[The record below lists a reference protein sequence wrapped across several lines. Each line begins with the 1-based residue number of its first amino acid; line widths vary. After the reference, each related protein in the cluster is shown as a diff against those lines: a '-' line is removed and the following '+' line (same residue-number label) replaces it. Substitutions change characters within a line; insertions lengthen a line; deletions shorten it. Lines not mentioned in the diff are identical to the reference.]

1 MALTQVTG
9 PYPIFTDL
17 DGSPLDD
24 GYLYIGEINQ
34 DPETNPIQVYWDSA
48 LTIPATQPIRTN
60 SGYAWR
66 NGTPALLYTGSEFS
80 ITIRNKRH
88 EFVLYSPLGYGFD
101 PKSVSASVVKNDFTG
116 DGVETNFTLSASPS
130 TKLATNAF
138 INGVYQEKDS
148 YSLAGNVI
156 TFSVAPPVGSSIE
169 IITNETGVIN
179 SGNAND
185 ISYTASFPGAVQET
199 VQSKLEQYIS
209 VKDFGAICD
218 GTTDDAAAIQTALDY
233 ANSIG
238 GAVVTADG
246 TCKVGTTVTVK
257 AGVKFLFNEL
267 IPGSSSTDVLRIY
280 GGTTVSGKVDTSA
293 YPSYSGNAVV
303 IDGNGENV
311 GSPFRLHIQT
321 DLDLVVNG
329 GGSTGT
335 AIYFKATDTKAWI
348 MNVNLQAEIN
358 KFRYGVRMEQ
368 TSVDLSKFI
377 TSNTMQIS
385 TSDTLTSLSMA
396 SSHPN
401 HYGLDGNNINIKSQ
415 PKPGTTYPMFDI
427 CGQANIFD
435 LIPWDWD
442 SVAGTAPYAMEIQQY
457 TRNSEITWRTDFAY
471 INNSSADLSIVFML
485 LFDNGGPRFPRIF
498 TSRTDN
504 TLPIPGTN
512 TVLDNN
518 RFYAGKTTTNID
530 APLLGVTTSNDILVQ
545 APAVAGANILMDT
558 RNATGIYAFRINGSN
573 KFYIAP
579 TYIAPGADN
588 VLSNGTGGQR
598 WSVVYAATGT
608 INTSDARNKQ
618 DVAELDAA
626 EKRVA
631 LALKGLIRKFRFKDA
646 IEKKGEAARIHTG
659 VLAQEVE
666 AAFAAEGL
674 DARRYG
680 LLCYDDLGDGDIYGI
695 RYDELV
701 MFILGAL

>member
-1 MALTQVTG
+1 MALTQITG

-17 DGSPLDD
+17 DGTPLDD
-24 GYLYIGEINQ
+24 GYLYIGEPNQ
-34 DPETNPIQVYWDSA
+34 DPETNPTQVFWDSA
-48 LTIPATQPIRTN
+48 LTIPASQPIRTSN
-60 SGYAWR
+60 GYAWR
-66 NGTPALLYTGSEFS
+66 NGTPGLLYTAGTFS
-80 ITIRNKRH
+80 ITIRNKRQ

-101 PKSVSASVVKNDFTG
+101 PASVSASVVKNDFTG
-116 DGVETNFTLSASPS
+116 DGVQVDFTLSSAPS
-130 TKLATNAF
+130 TILATNVF
-138 INGVYQEKDS
+138 INGVYQDKDS
-148 YSLAGNVI
+148 YSLSGNVI
-156 TFSVAPPVGSSIE
+156 TFSVAPPLASDIE
-169 IITNETGVIN
+169 VMTNETGVIN

-185 ISYTASFPGAVQET
+185 ISYTLNAPGAVAQS
-199 VQSKLEQYIS
+199 VQTKLQQIIS
-209 VKDFGAICD
+209 VEDFGAVCD
-218 GTTDDAAAIQTALDY
+218 GIADDSTAIQTALDY
-233 ANSIG
+233 ANSID
-238 GAVVTADG
+238 GATVTANG
-246 TCKVGTTVTVK
+246 ICKIGTTVTVK
-257 AGVKFLFNEL
+257 AGTKFLFNVLE
-267 IPGSSSTDVLRIY
+267 PATSSTDVLRIY
-280 GGTTVSGKVDTSA
+280 GGCTVQGKVDTSGF
-293 YPSYSGNAVV
+293 PTYSGNAVI
-303 IDGNGENV
+303 IDGNAENM
-311 GSPFRLHIQT
+311 GSIFRLHIQT

-358 KFRYGVRMEQ
+358 KFQYGVRMEQ
-368 TSVDLSKFI
+368 TSTDLSKFI

-385 TSDTLTSLSMA
+385 TSDTLIALSMS

-401 HYGLDGNNINIKSQ
+401 HYGLDGNNISIKSQ
-415 PKPGTTYPMFDI
+415 PKPGTTDPIFDI

-435 LIPWDWD
+435 LIAWDWD
-442 SVAGTAPYAMEIQQY
+442 SVAGTAPYAMTIQQY

-471 INNSSADLSIVFML
+471 ISNSSLDLSIVFTI

-504 TLPIPGTN
+504 TLPIPATN

-530 APLLGVTTSNDILVQ
+530 APLLGVTSSNDLLIE

-558 RNATGIYAFRINGSN
+558 RNATGIYALRINGSN
-573 KFYIAP
+573 KFFVGSSSIS
-579 TYIAPGADN
+579 PGADN
-588 VLSNGTGGQR
+588 ALANGTSGAR

-608 INTSDARNKQ
+608 INTSDARTKQ
-618 DVAELDAA
+618 DVEELDAV

-680 LLCYDDLGDGDIYGI
+680 LLCYDELDEGDIYGI

>member
-1 MALTQVTG
+1 MAVDLSTLGGAGAQFFDNNGVPLSGGKLYSYAASTTT
-9 PYPIFTDL
+9 PKATFTSSS
-17 DGSPLDD
+17 GNVPH
-24 GYLYIGEINQ
+24 
-34 DPETNPIQVYWDSA
+34 TNPIILDSSGRVPSGGEIW
-48 LTIPATQPIRTN
+48 LT
-60 SGYAWR
+60 SGEPY
-66 NGTPALLYTGSEFS
+66 
-80 ITIRNKRH
+80 K
-88 EFVLYSPLGYGFD
+88 FVLETPTSILLGTWDNIYGYTTGTADASSEVQTATAGQTLFVLNSMAYAPGTNTLAVYID
-101 PKSVSASVVKNDFTG
+101 GVNQVVNNSYIETNNTSVTFVSGLHEGAVVKFSKINIG
-116 DGVETNFTLSASPS
+116 
-130 TKLATNAF
+130 ATDAN
-138 INGVYQEKDS
+138 VVS
-148 YSLAGNVI
+148 YEPGFLG
-156 TFSVAPPVGSSIE
+156 SVA
-169 IITNETGVIN
+169 T
-179 SGNAND
+179 
-185 ISYTASFPGAVQET
+185 T
-199 VQSKLEQYIS
+199 VADKLQQYIS
-209 VKDFGAICD
+209 VKDFGALCN
-218 GTTDDAAAIQTALDY
+218 GTADDAGAIQDAIDY

-246 TCKVGTTVTVK
+246 TCKVGTTVTVT
-257 AGVKFLFNEL
+257 AGVKFVFNKL
-267 IPGSSSTDVLRIY
+267 IPASASTDVLRIY
-280 GGTTVSGKVDTSA
+280 GGTTVTGKVDTSA
-293 YPSYSGNAVV
+293 YPTYSGNAVI

-335 AIYFKATDTKAWI
+335 AVYFKATDTIARI

-358 KFRYGVRMEQ
+358 NFRYGVRMEQ

-401 HYGLDGNNINIKSQ
+401 HYGLDGNNISIKSQ
-415 PKPGTTYPMFDI
+415 PKPATTYPMFDI

-504 TLPIPGTN
+504 TLPIPSTN
-512 TVLDNN
+512 IVLDNN
-518 RFYAGKTTTNID
+518 RFYAVKTTTNVD
-530 APLLGVTTSNDILVQ
+530 APIIGITSADDLLLQAAPIAGSDI
-545 APAVAGANILMDT
+545 AMDT
-558 RNATGIYAFRINGSN
+558 RNATGIYAFRIDGSN
-573 KFYIAP
+573 KFFISS
-579 TYIAPGADN
+579 TNIAPGADN
-588 VLSNGTGGQR
+588 AISNGTGGQR

-618 DVAELDAA
+618 DVAELTAA

-646 IEKKGEAARIHTG
+646 VAKKGRAARIHTG

-674 DARRYG
+674 DAFRYG
-680 LLCYDDLGDGDIYGI
+680 LLCYDELDEGDIYGV

-701 MFILGAL
+701 MFILGAI